1 MIVLN
6 FFIFFSDDEALK
18 LIDAESLS
26 GLKKDKSKFQDTGSI
41 LFKVINEIF
50 IFDHDK
56 KAKVIFKVI
65 FKKESYFGTINC
77 VYL

>member
-6 FFIFFSDDEALK
+6 FFVFFSDDEALK

-50 IFDHDK
+50 IFDH
-56 KAKVIFKVI
+56 
-65 FKKESYFGTINC
+65 
-77 VYL
+77 